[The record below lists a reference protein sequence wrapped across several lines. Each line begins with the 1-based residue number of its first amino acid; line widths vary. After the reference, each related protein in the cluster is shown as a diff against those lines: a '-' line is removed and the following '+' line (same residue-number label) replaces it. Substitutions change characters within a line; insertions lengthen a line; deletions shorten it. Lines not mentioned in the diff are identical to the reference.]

1 MLRISWTLALAV
13 AAMTV
18 VLLGAGRAT
27 ADDPM
32 YLPGVPYYSAPPAVA
47 YYGPPPLYRP
57 LQRLS
62 YYYAPPVVYGAA
74 PQVSYYY
81 APPVVYGAAPQVSY
95 YYAPPAVSY
104 YAPSVSYYA
113 APAAAVTTTRYGLFG
128 RPWVSTAYYYP
139 R

>member
-13 AAMTV
+13 GAMTV
-18 VLLGAGRAT
+18 LLLGAGRAT
-27 ADDPM
+27 ADDPV
-32 YLPGVPYYSAPPAVA
+32 YLPVAYYYAPPAVT
-47 YYGPPPLYRP
+47 YYGPAPLYRP
-57 LQRLS
+57 WRSLS

-81 APPVVYGAAPQVSY
+81 APPAVP

-128 RPWVSTAYYYP
+128 RPWVTTYYYP
-139 R
+139 Q